1 MHKTLQFNLTTILQK
16 REEKSTL
23 KVKRKK
29 AQSWGITVEF
39 IRWGDWINFHNFAIE
54 RNIFFQNTPHRKRGK
69 FSYKKKSQFSFFF
82 GRWWR
87 RDPLVDDVKKN
98 IS

>member
-29 AQSWGITVEF
+29 AQS
-39 IRWGDWINFHNFAIE
+39 
-54 RNIFFQNTPHRKRGK
+54 
-69 FSYKKKSQFSFFF
+69 
-82 GRWWR
+82 
-87 RDPLVDDVKKN
+87 
-98 IS
+98 